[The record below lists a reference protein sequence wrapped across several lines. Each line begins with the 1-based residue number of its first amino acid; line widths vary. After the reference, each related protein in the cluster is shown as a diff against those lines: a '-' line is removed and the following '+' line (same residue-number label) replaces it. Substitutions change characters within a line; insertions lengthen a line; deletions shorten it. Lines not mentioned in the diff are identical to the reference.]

1 MSEVLKLP
9 LEEPIR
15 QTRMLPLNAP
25 AESAEGQRV
34 RWLLQLGDA
43 QRRREAEQ
51 KALQATAQA
60 VQKTLLSLQSSVN
73 GRLDLVAQQVV
84 ELGLA
89 LAREIVGDAL
99 DRGLV
104 DPTPTVVR
112 CLRDCVHG
120 ADPKDLIVY
129 LHPDDLAPV
138 QDRIRRMPAVQLEF
152 GLARF
157 VADPALARGAVRAET
172 GAGRLRYDPQQVFAR
187 LADAVRSSVAGG
199 AP

>member
-15 QTRMLPLNAP
+15 QTRMLPLHAP

-157 VADPALARGAVRAET
+157 VADPSLARGAVRAET

>member
-15 QTRMLPLNAP
+15 QARMLPLQAP
-25 AESAEGQRV
+25 VESAEGKRV
-34 RWLLQLGDA
+34 RWLLQLGEA

-51 KALQATAQA
+51 KALHATAQA
-60 VQKTLLSLQSSVN
+60 LQKTLLSLQGSVN
-73 GRLDLVAQQVV
+73 SRLDQVAQQVV
-84 ELGLA
+84 ELGIA

-99 DRGLV
+99 ERGLV
-104 DPTPTVVR
+104 DPTATVLR

-120 ADPKDLIVY
+120 ADPKDLVVY
-129 LHPDDLAPV
+129 LHPEDLAPV
-138 QDRIRRMPAVQLEF
+138 QDRIRRMPELQAEF

-157 VADPALARGAVRAET
+157 LADPSLARGAVRAET

-187 LADAVRSSVAGG
+187 LAEAVRSSLAGG
-199 AP
+199 AS